1 MFLKKIFDY
10 GKKEE
15 RVIENIKRHLELLC
29 NACDSFHRAIEEND
43 NNLAREVVDSERE
56 GDSIRRDIIAN
67 IYAGAFLPYLRPD
80 LCRFAEIVDRIFDS
94 LQETALNYLEVRLP
108 EQIRD
113 ECVRVAFLNARMCE
127 MLLISFEAILNG
139 EDLREKALAIR
150 IYEKKIDDIEF
161 SIVKDLRQIPVDDF
175 WQGRLLADFV
185 STLTSISDT
194 MEDAGDHLQI
204 INVSMKS

>member
-1 MFLKKIFDY
+1 MFLRKIFDY

-15 RVIENIKRHLELLC
+15 QVVENLNKHLKLLC
-29 NACDSFHRAIEEND
+29 NACDFFHRAIKESD
-43 NNLAREVVDSERE
+43 KNLAREVVDSERE
-56 GDSIRRDIIAN
+56 GDSIRREIIAN

-108 EQIRD
+108 ENIRD

-127 MLLISFEAILNG
+127 MLLISFDAVLNG

-161 SIVKDLRQIPVDDF
+161 TIVRDLRQIPVDDF
-175 WQGRLLADFV
+175 WQGRVLADFV
-185 STLTSISDT
+185 SGLTSISDAI
-194 MEDAGDHLQI
+194 EDAGDQLQV

>member
-15 RVIENIKRHLELLC
+15 RVIENIKKHLELLC

-108 EQIRD
+108 ENIRD

>member
-15 RVIENIKRHLELLC
+15 RVIENIKKHLELLC
-29 NACDSFHRAIEEND
+29 NACDSFHRAMEEND
-43 NNLAREVVDSERE
+43 QNLVSEVVDSERE
-56 GDSIRRDIIAN
+56 GDSIRREIIAN

-80 LCRFAEIVDRIFDS
+80 LCRFAEIVDRVFDL
-94 LQETALNYLEVRLP
+94 LQETALYYLEVKLP
-108 EQIRD
+108 EHIKD

-127 MLLISFEAILNG
+127 ILLISFDAMLNG

-161 SIVKDLRQIPVDDF
+161 GIVRDLRRIPVDDF
-175 WQGRLLADFV
+175 WQGKVLADFV
-185 STLTSISDT
+185 SGLTSISDA

>member
-29 NACDSFHRAIEEND
+29 NACDSFHRAMEEND

-108 EQIRD
+108 ENIRD

>member
-15 RVIENIKRHLELLC
+15 RVIENIKKHLELLC
-29 NACDSFHRAIEEND
+29 NACDSFHRAMEEND

>member
-10 GKKEE
+10 GKQEE

-29 NACDSFHRAIEEND
+29 NACGFFHGAMEKND
-43 NNLAREVVDSERE
+43 KHLAREVVDSERE
-56 GDSIRRDIIAN
+56 GDSIRREIIAN

-80 LCRFAEIVDRIFDS
+80 LCRFAEIVDRVFDS
-94 LQETALNYLEVRLP
+94 LQETALNYLEVKLP
-108 EQIRD
+108 EQLRD
-113 ECVRVAFLNARMCE
+113 ECLRVAFLNTRMCE
-127 MLLISFEAILNG
+127 MLSISFDAMLNG

-150 IYEKKIDDIEF
+150 IYEKKIDDLKF

-175 WQGRLLADFV
+175 WQGRILADFV
-185 STLTSISDT
+185 SSLTTISDT
-194 MEDAGDHLQI
+194 IEDAGDQLQI

>member
-15 RVIENIKRHLELLC
+15 RVIENIKKHLELLC
-29 NACDSFHRAIEEND
+29 NACDSFHRAMEEND

-108 EQIRD
+108 ENIRD

-185 STLTSISDT
+185 SGLTSISDT
-194 MEDAGDHLQI
+194 MEDAGDHMQI